1 MRPSVKHAIAG
12 KRFALGAQALHI
24 LLRIH
29 DVLCMDFG
37 DPAVFPFDPYCLLCK
52 DDAGP
57 AQRTLVGQLDRQQTT
72 FRSIAYFD
80 VEGRPRS
87 RTQFGYCQLLI
98 GELIVF
104 PKFRGQL
111 TWVWLP
117 RNDDIAFSLF
127 YGPKYPILIAVRC
140 K

>member
-29 DVLCMDFG
+29 DLLRMDFG
-37 DPAVFPFDPYCLLCK
+37 DPAVFPFGPYCLLCK

-57 AQRTLVGQLDRQQTT
+57 AQRALVGQFDRQQTA

-87 RTQFGYCQLLI
+87 RTQFGYDLIRQLLVVEFI
-98 GELIVF
+98 LF
-104 PKFRGQL
+104 PEIRGAL
-111 TWVWLP
+111 WRHWVP
-117 RNDDIAFSLF
+117 RHNDIAFSVDCSGF
-127 YGPKYPILIAVRC
+127 SGSSR
-140 K
+140 